1 MMLTLLALQKIL
13 IKKITHS
20 IIYSN
25 GRNSHYDQSLCA
37 GDKNMPTVSVANA
50 KSHLSELI
58 AKSSF
63 GHERFVITRRN
74 KPVAALVSLEDLQAI
89 EQLEERQGLISV
101 AGKWSD
107 FEEVSLTLDDLRSL
121 RESGGSG
128 RNVSL

>member
-1 MMLTLLALQKIL
+1 MQ
-13 IKKITHS
+13 
-20 IIYSN
+20 
-25 GRNSHYDQSLCA
+25 
-37 GDKNMPTVSVANA
+37 TVSVANA

-74 KPVAALVSLEDLQAI
+74 KPVAALVSLEDLQII
-89 EQLEERQGLISV
+89 EQHEERQGLMSV

-107 FEEVSLTLDDLRSL
+107 FEEVSSSLKDLRSL
-121 RESGGSG
+121 RKAGGSG